1 MAITNPDFD
10 LSSSSSPVSKTDF
23 DPPSTTAVNDSDVT
37 FTDIT
42 TGNASA
48 TKHGFLKKLSNVAT
62 EFLNGAGNFV
72 TLAQSSVVDLVT
84 DLAAKIAGST
94 GSTDNAILRADGTG
108 GKTSQ
113 SSGILI
119 DDSNNISLP
128 TQARATQN
136 GMITQDGTRFIH
148 TYYPSG
154 IALGNNLFVG
164 RNAGNFTMTSGGA
177 SYNTS
182 YNTGIG
188 VYALNALTDGYYNT
202 CIGFYAGTL
211 ITSGIGNFA
220 MGALALS
227 KVTTTHGNTAVGSE
241 SGEFTTGT
249 DNTLI
254 GGYTGQGSAGSSTY
268 SKNTVVG
275 KNGGISLTT
284 GGNNILVGWHTG
296 DALTT
301 GGNNIIIGYDIDASS
316 ATASNEL
323 NIGGVIKG
331 VGINAPTTVSIGI
344 GGTPNANAVLD
355 CQSTT
360 KAFMPPRMTTT
371 QRDAV
376 ASPTAGMVIY
386 NSTTNKLNVYTTAWE
401 SVTSA

>member
-1 MAITNPDFD
+1 MAISNSDFAR
-10 LSSSSSPVSKTDF
+10 SSSGSPIGKVDV
-23 DPPSTTAVNDSDVT
+23 DPPTTTAVNDSDVV

-42 TGNASA
+42 TGNAST

-72 TLAQSSVVDLVT
+72 AIAQSSVTNLVT

-284 GGNNILVGWHTG
+284 GGNNI
-296 DALTT
+296 
-301 GGNNIIIGYDIDASS
+301 IIGYDIDASS

-331 VGINAPTTVSIGI
+331 VGINTPTTVSIGI

-360 KAFMPPRMTTT
+360 KPFMPSRMTKT

-376 ASPTAGMVIY
+376 SSPTAGMVVY
-386 NSTTNKLNVYTTAWE
+386 NSTDNKLNVYTTAWE
-401 SVTSA
+401 EITSA